1 MIEKTNK
8 WDTKGI
14 DPTLGNRIRAARK
27 EHGWSIKELSEMVGC
42 STTHLTRLELAKR
55 RIGSEKLLKSFSE
68 KLNIPYDELCNLAGP
83 DFSAEMP
90 PLLRQAFPSLA
101 TDQQEDAVTKFAM
114 LVAGGGLTNTQ
125 IAHLLEQCKAYVEY
139 CKRQNEKV

>member
-83 DFSAEMP
+83 
-90 PLLRQAFPSLA
+90 SLA